1 MELSK
6 IFEHPILIYD
16 DKCSSCYKF
25 ALLIHSL
32 SNGWIRIEGHY
43 YSSNIHLINKV
54 LFPANYNPKK
64 MFWLVNKKGAW
75 GARSALIPLI
85 VEVIRGRLNSHFVI
99 KRNATMDNTFSCRL
113 DSNAVCS
120 DYRNIF
126 KRILG
131 VLRNTGKFPFN

>member
-6 IFEHPILIYD
+6 IFEHSMLIYD

-25 ALLIHSL
+25 ALLVHKL

-54 LFPANYNPKK
+54 LFPANYDPKK

-85 VEVIRGRLNSHFVI
+85 VEVIRGRLKSHIEI
-99 KRNATMDNTFSCRL
+99 KRNSTIDNTLSCRL
-113 DSNAVCS
+113 DSNSVCS
-120 DYRNIF
+120 SYFNTF